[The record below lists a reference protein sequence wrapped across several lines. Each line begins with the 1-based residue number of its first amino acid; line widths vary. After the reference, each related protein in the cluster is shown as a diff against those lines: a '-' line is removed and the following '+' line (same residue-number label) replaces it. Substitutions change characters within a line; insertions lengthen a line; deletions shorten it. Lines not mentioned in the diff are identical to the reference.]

1 MNIQQHGGFYIA
13 GLAARTNNARE
24 MSGRGKIGH
33 LWRDFLQPNM
43 AAKIPNKVGVDLFAV
58 YSDYESDHTGHYSYL
73 LGLPVLSTDAVPA
86 NLTVKH
92 VPAGRYAV
100 FTSERGPLQTVVPEL
115 WRRIWTM
122 SIAELGGLRSF
133 KADYEVYDQRA
144 ANPENAQIDLYIG
157 LR

>member
-1 MNIQQHGGFYIA
+1 MTIQQHGGFYIA

-33 LWRDFLQPNM
+33 LWREFLQPNM

-58 YSDYESDHTGHYSYL
+58 YSDYESDHTGHYTYL
-73 LGLPVLSTDAVPA
+73 VGIPVVSTEAVPP
-86 NLTVKH
+86 NLTIKH

-100 FTSERGPLQTVVPEL
+100 FTSERGPLQIVVPEL